1 MLVMMVMT
9 YLGSDCAIL
18 VFVKDSEGLLGDGK
32 VNDNDDNDGADND
45 GDDDDDKND
54 CDDDNDN
61 DDNDDDDL
69 EGGEVIRGQR
79 FKDSFPVSLTKS
91 SHSTL
96 KILKLNKKTAP
107 IKSTLKN
114 IET

>member
-18 VFVKDSEGLLGDGK
+18 IFVKDSEGLLVDGK
-32 VNDNDDNDGADND
+32 VNDDDDNEGADND
-45 GDDDDDKND
+45 GDDDDDNND
-54 CDDDNDN
+54 CDDCDDN

-96 KILKLNKKTAP
+96 KILKLNEKQLPSTAP
-107 IKSTLKN
+107 
-114 IET
+114 